1 MDRTKIRKLTFAAM
15 FLALGIILPY
25 FTGQIQEIGQR
36 LLPMHIPV
44 LLCGFVCGW
53 PYGLIVGF
61 ITPLLRSLVAGGM
74 PPLYPT
80 AFAMAFELAAYG
92 AMTGIFYKIL
102 PKKPT
107 FIYVTLIISM
117 LGGRIVWGIVQAI
130 LVGLG
135 GSAFAWS
142 AFVAAA
148 FVNAL
153 PGIII
158 QLILIPVLL
167 IALRDAK
174 LFGKND

>member
-53 PYGLIVGF
+53 PYGLVVGF

-92 AMTGIFYKIL
+92 AMTGFFYKIL

-117 LGGRIVWGIVQAI
+117 LGGRVVWGIVQAI

-135 GSAFAWS
+135 GSGFAWS

>member
-1 MDRTKIRKLTFAAM
+1 MDKTKIRKLTFAAM
-15 FLALGIILPY
+15 FLALGLILPY

-53 PYGLIVGF
+53 PYGLVVGF

-74 PPLYPT
+74 PPLYPV

-92 AMTGIFYKIL
+92 AMTGFFYKIF

-107 FIYVTLIISM
+107 FIYATLVISM
-117 LGGRIVWGIVQAI
+117 IGGRVIWGIVQAI

-135 GSAFAWS
+135 GNTFAWS

-153 PGIII
+153 PGIVI
-158 QLILIPVLL
+158 QLILIPALL
-167 IALRDAK
+167 IALKDAK
-174 LFGKND
+174 LFGQND